1 MIQFD
6 EHIFQKVGSTTNKNS
21 LNQGHLVV
29 TMVLRRWIWRK
40 QKMKDIILTKAAMPG
55 PLGGF
60 KKKQMLHG
68 NSNIYPRGSMGRT
81 VYLPAFSW
89 FVCMVNVGK
98 YTNQLNAGKYTI
110 QYMDPMGTYI
120 YH

>member
-6 EHIFQKVGSTTNKNS
+6 EHIFQMGWFNHQLQNS

-55 PLGGF
+55 PLGG
-60 KKKQMLHG
+60 
-68 NSNIYPRGSMGRT
+68 
-81 VYLPAFSW
+81 
-89 FVCMVNVGK
+89 C
-98 YTNQLNAGKYTI
+98 
-110 QYMDPMGTYI
+110 
-120 YH
+120 